1 MTEES
6 MEIVGAVDIAPEM
19 MGKDLGRVLLL
30 EKDLGITIGN
40 APEVFK
46 KNRGDVVIH
55 TAGSRRDLS
64 WMRFLCS

>member
-30 EKDLGITIGN
+30 EKDKPL
-40 APEVFK
+40 EMLQRFSK
-46 KNRGDVVIH
+46 KTGE
-55 TAGSRRDLS
+55 T
-64 WMRFLCS
+64 